1 MVRLFSNTDSAR
13 VWAVACTLACSY
25 CSYSTG
31 SASPALWST
40 ASCQLTAAIQ
50 WQVPQLASHPSLLPS
65 SALPGLQ
72 DENQKV
78 KTITALTI
86 SALAEAS
93 GALRMRCCRLR
104 LGCWV
109 CSLVAAVW
117 FVPWFPTP
125 ARRCHYS
132 CLLGGSAIVP
142 HRCAAPIGLSTV
154 SGAAPPLLCCM
165 PQAVPLSEL
174 PSPAPAVWVPLCS
187 PVRHRV
193 L

>member
-1 MVRLFSNTDSAR
+1 MVRLFSNTDAR

-25 CSYSTG
+25 CSCSTG

-50 WQVPQLASHPSLLPS
+50 WHVPQLASHPSLLPS

-104 LGCWV
+104 LGCWFV
-109 CSLVAAVW
+109 PWLLPSGLFLGSPHPQEDATTPASLVAQPLFRIAVQ
-117 FVPWFPTP
+117 
-125 ARRCHYS
+125 
-132 CLLGGSAIVP
+132 
-142 HRCAAPIGLSTV
+142 
-154 SGAAPPLLCCM
+154 PP
-165 PQAVPLSEL
+165 
-174 PSPAPAVWVPLCS
+174 
-187 PVRHRV
+187 
-193 L
+193 